1 MVPIGRLT
9 KPHGLKGELV
19 LLPYVDDLTL
29 LPELA
34 GLRVCLQRRAHDVRE
49 ATISAWRQAHKRLL
63 IRLEGCQSV
72 EQTERYQGTE
82 VLIPRHCFAPL
93 PEGEYYWFEIEGL
106 RVHASDGR
114 VLGTITGIIHTGS
127 NDVYVVQDEGGS
139 QEVLVPAIQDVVSRI
154 DLGRGEMHLCAVP
167 GLLDELP

>member
-19 LLPYVDDLTL
+19 LLPYVDDLTV

-34 GLRVCLQRRAHDVRE
+34 GLRVYLQCRAHDVRE
-49 ATISAWRQAHKRLL
+49 GTISAWRQANKRVL
-63 IRLEGCQSV
+63 IRLKDCQTV
-72 EQTERYQGTE
+72 EQAETYQDAE
-82 VLIPRHCFAPL
+82 VLIPRHCFSPL

-106 RVHASDGR
+106 TVYASDRR
-114 VLGTITGIIHTGS
+114 VLGTITSIIHTGS
-127 NDVYVVQDEGGS
+127 NDVYVVQGGS

-154 DLGRGEMHLCAVP
+154 DLARGEMHLFAVP
-167 GLLDELP
+167 GLLDD